1 MGLGPR
7 SHFFRLSQ
15 IIEWKEV
22 NSAKDK
28 RELIRMETC
37 WYRHRYLRW
46 VVGDPSSGTCRG
58 NSCDIKGPVC
68 SGKIPLRS
76 TIQEAKSEK
85 SSYPFSTT
93 PSPTFSTSSLPSP
106 RPVFSARSCLYVL
119 SIWGPYIFSEI
130 SLQSYKPKI
139 PEKRKETI
147 KEKWIWGIE
156 KERKEKQLWQTL
168 TCEYYKPSCGIFFL
182 WHS

>member
-15 IIEWKEV
+15 IIKWKEV

-37 WYRHRYLRW
+37 WYRHRYLREL
-46 VVGDPSSGTCRG
+46 VVGDPSLGTCRG

-68 SGKIPLRS
+68 SGKIPLRPTS
-76 TIQEAKSEK
+76 QEAKSEK

-93 PSPTFSTSSLPSP
+93 PVSHFLHFLPPISSPCVFCTILSVCSTLSVCSQYM
-106 RPVFSARSCLYVL
+106 RS
-119 SIWGPYIFSEI
+119 IIFSEI

-139 PEKRKETI
+139 TEKRKETI

-156 KERKEKQLWQTL
+156 KERKEK
-168 TCEYYKPSCGIFFL
+168 
-182 WHS
+182 